1 MDEIWK
7 DIEGY
12 EGLYQVSNLG
22 RVKALPK
29 YCFNGSV
36 DWLMKEHI
44 LKPLKIHSYTYVC
57 LYKNKKYKRKAIHR
71 LVALAF
77 IPNPSNK
84 PDIDH
89 INAIK
94 DDNRAVNL
102 HWVTKTGNMNNPLTR
117 KKISESKKGTPQP
130 KGIDNKRSRTTTK
143 PTDISGSLK
152 KGTNQPPLS
161 FSDSFIFLSSLI
173 SFNSLSMRSAFP
185 ANMIPSRVDQIPP
198 LTAET
203 AVVTLS
209 FKSSIIYGTS
219 SVSMSMVCDALLNSV
234 GLIEPKAETRK
245 LTLRCKNSPI
255 TSA

>member
-130 KGIDNKRSRTTTK
+130 KGIDNKRSRTILQYTLDGKFIKEWHGSKEIARAFNGCNSFILVVEVFTTK

-161 FSDSFIFLSSLI
+161 FQILSFFSPLQFLSI
-173 SFNSLSMRSAFP
+173 RFR
-185 ANMIPSRVDQIPP
+185 
-198 LTAET
+198 
-203 AVVTLS
+203 
-209 FKSSIIYGTS
+209 
-219 SVSMSMVCDALLNSV
+219 CD
-234 GLIEPKAETRK
+234 PHFQQT
-245 LTLRCKNSPI
+245 
-255 TSA
+255 

>member
-94 DDNRAVNL
+94 NDNRAVNL

-117 KKISESKKGTPQP
+117 KKISESKKVRHSP
-130 KGIDNKRSRTTTK
+130 K
-143 PTDISGSLK
+143 
-152 KGTNQPPLS
+152 
-161 FSDSFIFLSSLI
+161 
-173 SFNSLSMRSAFP
+173 
-185 ANMIPSRVDQIPP
+185 V
-198 LTAET
+198 
-203 AVVTLS
+203 
-209 FKSSIIYGTS
+209 
-219 SVSMSMVCDALLNSV
+219 
-234 GLIEPKAETRK
+234 
-245 LTLRCKNSPI
+245 
-255 TSA
+255 

>member
-12 EGLYQVSNLG
+12 EGLYQVSKLG

-130 KGIDNKRSRTTTK
+130 KGIDNKRSRTILQYTLDSK
-143 PTDISGSLK
+143 FIKEWHGSK
-152 KGTNQPPLS
+152 EIARAFNGCN
-161 FSDSFIFLSSLI
+161 SFILKCCRGI
-173 SFNSLSMRSAFP
+173 YHQAYGY
-185 ANMIPSRVDQIPP
+185 IWK
-198 LTAET
+198 
-203 AVVTLS
+203 
-209 FKSSIIYGTS
+209 FKEG
-219 SVSMSMVCDALLNSV
+219 D
-234 GLIEPKAETRK
+234 
-245 LTLRCKNSPI
+245 
-255 TSA
+255 